1 MARSAA
7 VNRVLRAPL
16 SGSDALHFRNMSL
29 PVPKL
34 SRLRRID
41 TLRLIP
47 SRFAEREDSVLTA
60 ISENLDHL
68 RDLFELDNATNERLI
83 GERGGLPGIGVDEL
97 VFGVPN
103 FRIVNAAFTYP
114 RRIVSADLDRQHAT
128 AGRADLDKSTSV
140 RPDCRN
146 WAAACSKRIG

>member
-1 MARSAA
+1 M
-7 VNRVLRAPL
+7 
-16 SGSDALHFRNMSL
+16 
-29 PVPKL
+29 
-34 SRLRRID
+34 
-41 TLRLIP
+41 
-47 SRFAEREDSVLTA
+47 
-60 ISENLDHL
+60 
-68 RDLFELDNATNERLI
+68 FELDNATTEPLI
-83 GERGGLPGIGVDEL
+83 GERSGLPGIGVDEL